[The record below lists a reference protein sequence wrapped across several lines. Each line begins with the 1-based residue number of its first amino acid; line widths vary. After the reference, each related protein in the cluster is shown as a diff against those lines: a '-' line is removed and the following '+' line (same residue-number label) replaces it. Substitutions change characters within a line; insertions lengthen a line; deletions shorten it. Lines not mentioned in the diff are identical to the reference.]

1 MTGQVRHIN
10 GARSMVAVQT
20 EDGYS
25 ILELLGDEHELTAE
39 YTQRLTNV
47 LF

>member
-1 MTGQVRHIN
+1 MAVLIRVN
-10 GARSMVAVQT
+10 WRWRSLSGLV
-20 EDGYS
+20 G
-25 ILELLGDEHELTAE
+25 LLLGLLGEGHELTAE